1 MFMFTQKST
10 CRLAL
15 TITALLMTSQ
25 AAHAALALDRTRA
38 ILDGGEKSLSMSV
51 TNQNRELPFLAQ
63 AWVEDGQGKKLTDP
77 LVALPPVQ
85 RIEPGSKTQVKVQA
99 SASMN
104 TLPQDRESL
113 FYFNLRE
120 IPPKSSK
127 PNTLQLALQTRIKL
141 FYRPAPLAVNPN
153 DKPWQEKVTLTREG
167 GKFVANNPT
176 PYFVSIIDAAATE
189 IGNAQKGFKPVMI
202 APKSS
207 APLSVD
213 AGALGNSPVLTYI
226 NDYGGRPKLIFA
238 CAGNTCSVKEA
249 RKG

>member
-1 MFMFTQKST
+1 MFMLTQKQI

-15 TITALLMTSQ
+15 AVTTLMMTAQ

-38 ILDGGEKSLSMSV
+38 VLDGADKSISLSV

-85 RIEPGSKTQVKVQA
+85 RVEPGSKTQVKVQT
-99 SASMN
+99 SAAMS

-120 IPPKSSK
+120 IPPKSTK

-167 GKFVANNPT
+167 GQYVANNPT
-176 PYFVSIIDAAATE
+176 PYFVSIIDAAANE
-189 IGNAQKGFKPVMI
+189 KSNAQKGFKPVLI

-213 AGALGNSPVLTYI
+213 ASALGNSPVLTYI

-238 CAGNTCSVKEA
+238 CGGNTCNVKEA